1 MKVVTGMT
9 EKEVIK
15 MLASEHIHSMSD
27 ADIAVKEQIINNLD
41 IVENAEIHDENFCPY
56 DLWAPQVDKTE
67 DVKFSCFGN
76 PIEELKDT
84 VDEAFRSVNPR
95 RELKHINDEVK
106 AAKRRREVE
115 NVAFSAYAKHT
126 QETEDII
133 KTIIAAYHN
142 GETNFS
148 LELDDDFSQGDLEYI
163 EREVKRRIEA
173 GY

>member
-1 MKVVTGMT
+1 MQVVI
-9 EKEVIK
+9 EVDEREVLE
-15 MLASEHIHSMSD
+15 MLSREDIHSMSD
-27 ADIAVKEQIINNLD
+27 VDLVIKEQIVNNLD
-41 IVENAEIHDENFCPY
+41 YEEYINSF
-56 DLWAPQVDKTE
+56 DLWAPQVDKIE
-67 DVKFSCFGN
+67 DVKLSCFGN

-95 RELKHINDEVK
+95 GELKHINDEVK

-148 LELDDDFSQGDLEYI
+148 LEVDDDFSQGDLEYI

>member
-1 MKVVTGMT
+1 MQVVI
-9 EKEVIK
+9 EVDEREVLE
-15 MLASEHIHSMSD
+15 MLSREDIHSMSD
-27 ADIAVKEQIINNLD
+27 VDRVIKEQIVNNLD
-41 IVENAEIHDENFCPY
+41 YEEYINSF
-56 DLWAPQVDKTE
+56 DLWAPQVDKIE
-67 DVKFSCFGN
+67 DVKLSCFGN

-95 RELKHINDEVK
+95 GELKHINDEVK

-148 LELDDDFSQGDLEYI
+148 LEVDDDFSQGDLEYI

>member
-1 MKVVTGMT
+1 MQVVI
-9 EKEVIK
+9 EVDEREVLE
-15 MLASEHIHSMSD
+15 MLSREDIHSMSD
-27 ADIAVKEQIINNLD
+27 VDLVIKEQIVNNLD
-41 IVENAEIHDENFCPY
+41 YEEYINSF
-56 DLWAPQVDKTE
+56 DLWAPQVDKIE
-67 DVKFSCFGN
+67 DVKLSCFGN

-95 RELKHINDEVK
+95 GELKHINDEVK

-148 LELDDDFSQGDLEYI
+148 LEVDDDFSQGDLEYR
-163 EREVKRRIEA
+163 ERSKKKNRSGVLI
-173 GY
+173 

>member
-1 MKVVTGMT
+1 MQVVI
-9 EKEVIK
+9 EVDERQVLE
-15 MLASEHIHSMSD
+15 MLSREDIHSMSD
-27 ADIAVKEQIINNLD
+27 VDLVIKEQIVNNLD
-41 IVENAEIHDENFCPY
+41 YEEYINSF
-56 DLWAPQVDKTE
+56 DLWAPQVDKIE
-67 DVKFSCFGN
+67 DVKLSCFGN

-95 RELKHINDEVK
+95 GELKHINDQVK

-148 LELDDDFSQGDLEYI
+148 LEVDDDFSQGDLEYI

>member
-15 MLASEHIHSMSD
+15 MLASEHIHSISD

-41 IVENAEIHDENFCPY
+41 IVENAEIHDENFCPL
-56 DLWAPQVDKTE
+56 DLWAPQIDKIE
-67 DVKFSCFGN
+67 NVKVSCFEDA
-76 PIEELKDT
+76 IEVLGDT
-84 VDEAFRSVNPR
+84 IDEAYHSANPR
-95 RELKHINDEVK
+95 RELEHIADEVE
-106 AAKRRREVE
+106 ATKRRRKVE
-115 NVAFSAYAKHT
+115 NLAFSAYAKHT
-126 QETEDII
+126 QEIEDII

-148 LELDDDFSQGDLEYI
+148 LELDDDFSQSDLEYI

>member
-1 MKVVTGMT
+1 MKVVTKMI

-56 DLWAPQVDKTE
+56 DLWAP
-67 DVKFSCFGN
+67 
-76 PIEELKDT
+76 
-84 VDEAFRSVNPR
+84 
-95 RELKHINDEVK
+95 HINK
-106 AAKRRREVE
+106 IE
-115 NVAFSAYAKHT
+115 NVAFSCYAKHT

>member
-1 MKVVTGMT
+1 MFGY
-9 EKEVIK
+9 
-15 MLASEHIHSMSD
+15 HD
-27 ADIAVKEQIINNLD
+27 NDRCGFDIWSPV
-41 IVENAEIHDENFCPY
+41 
-56 DLWAPQVDKTE
+56 
-67 DVKFSCFGN
+67 DVKHNGSGDANKYNEYHDACHGGAFYDRDEIGN
-76 PIEELKDT
+76 IIPHAT
-84 VDEAFRSVNPR
+84 T
-95 RELKHINDEVK
+95 
-106 AAKRRREVE
+106 E
-115 NVAFSAYAKHT
+115 NRAFSAYAKHT

>member
-1 MKVVTGMT
+1 MQVVI
-9 EKEVIK
+9 EVDEREVLE
-15 MLASEHIHSMSD
+15 MLSREDIHSMSD
-27 ADIAVKEQIINNLD
+27 VDLVIKEQIVNNLD
-41 IVENAEIHDENFCPY
+41 YEEYINSF
-56 DLWAPQVDKTE
+56 DLWAPQVDKIE
-67 DVKFSCFGN
+67 DVKLSCFGN

-95 RELKHINDEVK
+95 GELKHINDEVK

-148 LELDDDFSQGDLEYI
+148 LEVDDDFSQGDLEYI
-163 EREVKRRIEA
+163 ERSKKKNRSGVLI
-173 GY
+173 